1 MIVPA
6 TLVDAADCSA
16 ILHQWIFE
24 NQWFPNHAPESA
36 SEQSMRQRIKTG
48 TVLLAKT
55 GAETVGFVAF
65 ADGYLDCL
73 YLTPEARNRG
83 LGKTLLA
90 RAKAASPAG
99 ISLWVLAQ
107 NNAAVR
113 FYLREGFIEVAR
125 GDGSDN
131 EENLP
136 DIRLEW
142 TPKEVTNG

>member
-24 NQWFPNHAPESA
+24 NPWFPNHAPESA
-36 SEQSMRQRIKTG
+36 SEQSMRQR
-48 TVLLAKT
+48 AKT

-65 ADGYLDCL
+65 AHGYLDCL

-142 TPKEVTNG
+142 TPKEATNG